1 MSWLCFSLSPFLI
14 LSLESSLSLSF
25 RLRRRQFKCQ
35 TSKKPLFRG
44 VNRPLGKSSLA
55 LSFSHTNTLLRIK
68 PHSRTKLTLYF
79 SLSSISLPHSI
90 FKTYL
95 HLSFSLSLSL
105 CFFFKPPPITQ
116 SLSLIYTERLY
127 QFFENYFSSD
137 SQNTNQ
143 NPDHNSLSL
152 APSGAFVFATVF
164 GKIIKN

>member
-79 SLSSISLPHSI
+79 SLSLVSLCRTPSSRL
-90 FKTYL
+90 TYI
-95 HLSFSLSLSL
+95 SLSLSL
-105 CFFFKPPPITQ
+105 SLSVSFSSRHQSLNLSLSFIRNDCINSSKTIFLLTLKTQ
-116 SLSLIYTERLY
+116 TKTKTTTLSLSLWLPLVLLFLQ
-127 QFFENYFSSD
+127 QFLE
-137 SQNTNQ
+137 
-143 NPDHNSLSL
+143 
-152 APSGAFVFATVF
+152 
-164 GKIIKN
+164 K

>member
-79 SLSSISLPHSI
+79 SLSLVSLCRTPSSRLTYISL
-90 FKTYL
+90 
-95 HLSFSLSLSL
+95 SLTLSL

-152 APSGAFVFATVF
+152 WLPLVLLFLQQFLE
-164 GKIIKN
+164 K

>member
-1 MSWLCFSLSPFLI
+1 MTLFLSLSLSHIKYRI
-14 LSLESSLSLSF
+14 LSLSLSF

-35 TSKKPLFRG
+35 TPKKPLFRG

-95 HLSFSLSLSL
+95 HLSFSHSLSLFLFQAATNHSISLSHLYGTTVSILRKLFFFWLSKHKPKPRPQLSLSGSL
-105 CFFFKPPPITQ
+105 WCFCFC
-116 SLSLIYTERLY
+116 
-127 QFFENYFSSD
+127 
-137 SQNTNQ
+137 
-143 NPDHNSLSL
+143 NS
-152 APSGAFVFATVF
+152 FW
-164 GKIIKN
+164 KNN